1 MSEDFPVRFRRG
13 EAIANEP
20 DGTYLDRA
28 LHQALQEDLFSVH
41 YQPKVNSDGVFAGF
55 EALLRLTHPELGDL
69 PPDLFIPVA
78 EASGLIVPIGSW
90 ALDEVCRQ
98 IAEWSARGFG
108 EILVA
113 VNVSS
118 VQVTRPDFAEQVREC
133 LERRNVSPAN
143 VELELTESQALRGAD
158 EARVQMKALRAIGVR
173 FSIDD
178 FGVGY
183 SSLSYLH
190 RLQVDAIKLDR
201 SFVQSIDTDDGAR
214 RLVKAMI
221 GVAQALE
228 LNIVAEGV
236 ETEEQRA
243 AVVAAGCPYMQ
254 GFYFSRP
261 QPASWFD
268 GLLAA
273 RNSSGN
279 DLRRLCAAVVLE
291 PLSLQTGGA

>member
-1 MSEDFPVRFRRG
+1 MSEDSPAPLRRG
-13 EAIANEP
+13 EATDNPVEHAYI
-20 DGTYLDRA
+20 DRA
-28 LHQALQEDLFSVH
+28 LHQALREGLFRIH
-41 YQPKVNSDGVFAGF
+41 YQPKVSSDGVFVGF
-55 EALLRLTHPELGDL
+55 EALLRLTDPKLGDL
-69 PPDLFIPVA
+69 PPDLFIPAA
-78 EASGLIVPIGSW
+78 EASGLIVQIGAW
-90 ALDEVCRQ
+90 VLDEVCRQ

-108 EILVA
+108 EIPVA

-118 VQVTRPDFAEQVREC
+118 VQVTRPDFADRVREC
-133 LERRNVSPAN
+133 LERRNVSPTS

-158 EARVQMKALRAIGVR
+158 EARAQMKSLRAIGVR

-214 RLVKAMI
+214 RLVTAMI
-221 GVAQALE
+221 GVAQALG

-261 QPASWFD
+261 QPAPWFD

-273 RNSSGN
+273 LPSSG
-279 DLRRLCAAVVLE
+279 DELRRLCVSTL
-291 PLSLQTGGA
+291 